1 MPPEPDEPL
10 PPEGGQDPPGPAG
23 SGAAPAGDAAAPEPD
38 PPPRTRPARK
48 TRRQRTLAT
57 ATAATLATETAMS
70 NLDPI
75 SSTRTLNL
83 SNLSLASFTMPAIDL
98 FFIPRPVAAV
108 DPVADDALRRV
119 PEKLAATGPAE
130 GRDMVEM
137 AQKRV
142 FEGGYSQAVSDLT
155 ARLRDTAAV
164 DRTARLLLSTRG
176 VYHFLFL
183 WALDVD
189 NVDPKDTTGMFNS
202 IVRNV
207 NDLVAGTDFPD
218 LRAPRHFYAAAV
230 VDIVAEKRLI
240 TITPATLYDR
250 LVGLVRGTDLPVGTG
265 QPEAVVLNL
274 LAAVQQDGDIPRLVE
289 DFAALGEV
297 EASRFTPAVKQAMV
311 QYLKD
316 IGLRIIPNSDPKR
329 YDEYM
334 ALAYQHALTLADGNA
349 NDPLDAARRRGT
361 TNWNFEVD
369 PFDYEQAVV
378 KANILA
384 AGALDYVYVL
394 GEHLGVFR
402 LADALVLRWAAGA
415 LDVAQGPTAGRL
427 YRYWKLREE
436 RSSPEERAMLYK
448 RVFDRGDAQLLGG
461 MVVNEHFPT
470 LWGDLMTEVAKYIE
484 KSEGSSLSES
494 FVSRM
499 PVYQATRQL
508 QFNLT
513 EHMTGMA
520 HMQVTEMYAH
530 LREAMD
536 LLSSPEILDQYA
548 SGRRRSVWT
557 VIERASKD
565 EFGTAPN
572 IAGLRTLAVDGN
584 RIFKWIAE
592 FDQGAVRSE
601 DFRAF
606 VDAAESWI
614 LAQGSAEDAPD
625 LGGGEHPVPGDDE
638 DDWDD

>member
-1 MPPEPDEPL
+1 MPPDSDSRL
-10 PPEGGQDPPGPAG
+10 PPEGGQDPPGSTG
-23 SGAAPAGDAAAPEPD
+23 SGAVPAGDTAAPVTEPPP
-38 PPPRTRPARK
+38 PPPRTARK
-48 TRRQRTLAT
+48 RRRTRTLAT
-57 ATAATLATETAMS
+57 ATAATLAPETTMS
-70 NLDPI
+70 TFEPVTPLLETRISIDNL
-75 SSTRTLNL
+75 TL
-83 SNLSLASFTMPAIDL
+83 PAIDL
-98 FFIPRPVAAV
+98 FFIPRTVSFV
-108 DPVADDALRRV
+108 DPLADQALGRV
-119 PEKLAATGPAE
+119 QEKLAATGPFGA
-130 GRDMVEM
+130 DVATQ
-137 AQKRV
+137 AQARV
-142 FEGGYSQAVSDLT
+142 FEQGLSQAVSDLT
-155 ARLRDTAAV
+155 ARLRETTAV
-164 DRTARLLLSTRG
+164 DRTARLLLSVRP
-176 VYHFLFL
+176 VYQFLFL
-183 WALDVD
+183 YAQDFD
-189 NVDPKDTTGMFNS
+189 KVDPRDTTGMFNS
-202 IVRNV
+202 VVRNV
-207 NDLVAGTDFPD
+207 NDLIARPEHPA
-218 LRAPRHFYAAAV
+218 LRSPRHFFAAGV
-230 VDIVAEKRLI
+230 VDLVAQKRLI
-240 TITPATLYDR
+240 TIAPQSLYDR
-250 LVGLVRGTDLPVGTG
+250 VVALVKGTDLPLGSG
-265 QPEAVVLNL
+265 QPEQAVLAVLS
-274 LAAVQQDGDIPRLVE
+274 AAQQDGDIPQAVE
-289 DFAALGEV
+289 NFARLGEV
-297 EASRFTPAVKQAMV
+297 EESRFTPAVKAAMV

-316 IGLRIIPNSDPKR
+316 IGLRIDPAADPKR

-334 ALAYQHALTLADGNA
+334 ALAYQYALTVADGTA

-361 TNWNFEVD
+361 ANWNFEVD

-394 GEHLGVFR
+394 GEHMGVFR

-461 MVVNEHFPT
+461 MVVNEHFPG
-470 LWGDLMTEVAKYIE
+470 LWGDLMTEVARYIE

-499 PVYQATRQL
+499 PVFQATRQL

-536 LLSSPEILDQYA
+536 LLSSPEVLDAYA
-548 SGRRRSVWT
+548 SGRRRNVWT

-565 EFGTAPN
+565 EFGTSPN

-584 RIFKWIAE
+584 RIFKWIAD
-592 FDQGAVRSE
+592 FDQGAVRNE
-601 DFRAF
+601 AFRAF

-614 LAQGSAEDAPD
+614 LAQGAAEEAPET
-625 LGGGEHPVPGDDE
+625 GGEPVLSGGDE

>member
-1 MPPEPDEPL
+1 MSNFEPFTPL
-10 PPEGGQDPPGPAG
+10 VE
-23 SGAAPAGDAAAPEPD
+23 APA
-38 PPPRTRPARK
+38 PRLSIANF
-48 TRRQRTLAT
+48 TLP
-57 ATAATLATETAMS
+57 S
-70 NLDPI
+70 G
-75 SSTRTLNL
+75 
-83 SNLSLASFTMPAIDL
+83 DL
-98 FFIPRPVAAV
+98 FHIPRPTTFV
-108 DPVADDALRRV
+108 DPVAQGALDV
-119 PEKLAATGPAE
+119 VTGKLAATGHLEGADPA
-130 GRDMVEM
+130 GA
-137 AQKRV
+137 AQERM
-142 FEGGYSQAVSDLT
+142 FQDGLSQTVSELT
-155 ARLRDTAAV
+155 ARLRATTAV
-164 DRTARLLLSTRG
+164 DRTGRLLLSTRG

-183 WALDVD
+183 WALDRDKVPSSD
-189 NVDPKDTTGMFNS
+189 VSGLANS
-202 IVRNV
+202 ILRN
-207 NDLVAGTDFPD
+207 LGELGAQPD
-218 LRAPRHFYAAAV
+218 LPGLRSPRHFFAERV
-230 VDIVAEKRLI
+230 VEIVATNRML
-240 TITPATLYDR
+240 TLTPTLRER
-250 LVGLVRGTDLPVGTG
+250 LVALVRGTDLQVGAG
-265 QPEAVVLNL
+265 QPDATVMALLDAVR
-274 LAAVQQDGDIPRLVE
+274 QDGDIPQAVE
-289 DFAALGEV
+289 SFAKLGEV
-297 EASRFTPAVKQAMV
+297 DPSRFTPAVKQAMV

-316 IGLRIIPNSDPKR
+316 IGLRIDPTADPKR

-334 ALAYQHALTLADGNA
+334 ALAYQYALTVSDGNA

-448 RVFDRGDAQLLGG
+448 RVFDRGDSQLLGG

-536 LLSSPEILDQYA
+536 LLACPEILDQYA

-557 VIERASKD
+557 VIERASKE

-592 FDQGAVRSE
+592 FDQGAVRAE

-614 LAQGSAEDAPD
+614 LAQGSAEDAVPV
-625 LGGGEHPVPGDDE
+625 GGEPAGPGADE

>member
-23 SGAAPAGDAAAPEPD
+23 SGVAPAGDAAPEPE
-38 PPPRTRPARK
+38 PPPRKRTARK
-48 TRRQRTLAT
+48 RRRQQQTLAT
-57 ATAATLATETAMS
+57 ATAATLAPETAMTS
-70 NLDPI
+70 LDP
-75 SSTRTLNL
+75 SSFNL
-83 SNLSLASFTMPAIDL
+83 SHLAIANFTFPAIDL
-98 FFIPRPVAAV
+98 FFIPRTVTSV
-108 DPVADDALRRV
+108 DPVAADALDRV
-119 PEKLAATGPAE
+119 PAKLASTGPYDDDPIE
-130 GRDMVEM
+130 L

-142 FEGGYSQAVSDLT
+142 FEAGLSQAVSDLT
-155 ARLRDTAAV
+155 ARLRETTAI
-164 DRTARLLLSTRG
+164 DRTSRLLLGTRG

-183 WALDVD
+183 FAQDFDGVD
-189 NVDPKDTTGMFNS
+189 AKDTTGMFNS
-202 IVRNV
+202 IVRNLS
-207 NDLVAGTDFPD
+207 DLADPGNPD
-218 LRAPRHFYAAAV
+218 LRSPRHFYAAAV
-230 VDIVAEKRLI
+230 VDIVAQKRLI
-240 TITPATLYDR
+240 TITPASLYDR

-265 QPEAVVLNL
+265 QPESTVLTL
-274 LAAVQQDGDIPRLVE
+274 LTAVQQDGDIPKLVE

-316 IGLRIIPNSDPKR
+316 IGLRVIPNSDPKR

-334 ALAYQHALTLADGNA
+334 ALAYQHALTLSDGNA

-384 AGALDYVYVL
+384 AGALDYVFVL
-394 GEHLGVFR
+394 GEHMGVFK

-448 RVFDRGDAQLLGG
+448 RVFDRGDGELLSG
-461 MVVNEHFPT
+461 MVVNEHFTT

-484 KSEGSSLSES
+484 KSEGSSLSDS

-536 LLSSPEILDQYA
+536 LLGSPEILDNYA

-557 VIERASKD
+557 VIERASK
-565 EFGTAPN
+565 EELGVAPN

-592 FDQGAVRSE
+592 FDQTAVRAE

-606 VDAAESWI
+606 IDAAESWI
-614 LAQGSAEDAPD
+614 LAQGSAEDALPV
-625 LGGGEHPVPGDDE
+625 GGGEPPVDGGEME